1 MENRN
6 KKESE
11 ERNMKLKKAVVVL
24 MAVGLCML
32 TGCSNQSYVGKWT
45 TTKLQGMEKEEKDFQ
60 KENGYQMIL
69 SLNAN
74 GSYDVEYIAKK
85 KSEEEECKKKND
97 DFKKQVKNPKW
108 KVVDGYGGGIVLWNG
123 KQKEPEK
130 NSKAQYYT
138 KDGRLLQHEST
149 WIFER

>member
-1 MENRN
+1 
-6 KKESE
+6 
-11 ERNMKLKKAVVVL
+11 MKLKRAVVVL
-24 MAVGLCML
+24 MAVVLCML

-85 KSEEEECKKKND
+85 KSELQQR
-97 DFKKQVKNPKW
+97 KQFRS
-108 KVVDGYGGGIVLWNG
+108 GL
-123 KQKEPEK
+123 E
-130 NSKAQYYT
+130 
-138 KDGRLLQHEST
+138 
-149 WIFER
+149 

>member
-11 ERNMKLKKAVVVL
+11 ERNMKLKRAVVVL

-60 KENGYQMIL
+60 KEKEI
-69 SLNAN
+69 
-74 GSYDVEYIAKK
+74 K
-85 KSEEEECKKKND
+85 
-97 DFKKQVKNPKW
+97 
-108 KVVDGYGGGIVLWNG
+108 KVVD
-123 KQKEPEK
+123 
-130 NSKAQYYT
+130 KAKT
-138 KDGRLLQHEST
+138 M
-149 WIFER
+149 

>member
-11 ERNMKLKKAVVVL
+11 ERNMKLKRAVVVL

-85 KSEEEECKKKND
+85 RVKRKNVRKRMMILKS
-97 DFKKQVKNPKW
+97 
-108 KVVDGYGGGIVLWNG
+108 
-123 KQKEPEK
+123 
-130 NSKAQYYT
+130 
-138 KDGRLLQHEST
+138 R
-149 WIFER
+149 